1 MRRMILPH
9 TKAMFPREKSGLSDY
24 QNKLRHLSA
33 EQVEKLYQEYLGGAK
48 NADLIQRYN
57 LDLAPNCL
65 IKSFPP
71 IASPDVTCPYCAVPM
86 YERRRGKTAT
96 SWNIDPAFCKGCD
109 HRHYP
114 PGRTRLL
121 RYCTCAPCQASRM
134 ALQKQ
139 QTLER
144 RQRIRTQWSLDDIPG
159 VPLASLDFTSKVQLL
174 ALLMTHADKAN
185 QRLAPLAELR
195 GDARLTPTQDM
206 DSALLQ
212 TLRERKVLV
221 IDPGSAVDAFSTG
234 SALVPRLDKVCWIVN
249 VYLTG
254 PERASLAQLQQ
265 ALLDDLSQGPL
276 AAWHGEIVEVLHRLA
291 VEEVYAYILSRA
303 ADHGLPF
310 DAWKKS
316 REVAAQLLLQLPIRS
331 IWSLTNTAIRG
342 ALAFAAQCQVNKHI
356 ASNTIPGRMLALGQR
371 AVDERWPFRWP
382 GHDVKAPRS
391 GFSQVLHG
399 VVLKLDDHGLE
410 QTLFAYI
417 SQLPTPG
424 GAAAASA
431 GGTRLH
437 CVSCGSAAVH
447 AQANQ
452 IETVINCKDCMAR
465 TVIINA
471 Q

>member
-1 MRRMILPH
+1 M
-9 TKAMFPREKSGLSDY
+9 SDY

-33 EQVEKLYQEYLGGAK
+33 EQVEQLYQEYLGGAR
-48 NADLIQRYN
+48 NAALIERYK

-71 IASPDVTCPYCAVPM
+71 VASPDVTCPYCATPM
-86 YERRRGKTAT
+86 YERRRGKTSC
-96 SWNIDPAFCKGCD
+96 SWDIDPAFCKGCD

-114 PGRTRLL
+114 PGRTRLQ
-121 RYCTCAPCQASRM
+121 RYCTCAPCKASRL
-134 ALQKQ
+134 AHEQ
-139 QTLER
+139 QQSLER
-144 RQRIRTQWSLDDIPG
+144 RQRIQAQWSLDDIPG
-159 VPLASLDFTSKVQLL
+159 VPLASLGFTSKVQLL
-174 ALLMTHADKAN
+174 ALLLTRADQAN
-185 QRLAPLAELR
+185 QRLTPLAELR

-206 DSALLQ
+206 DSMLLHA
-212 TLRERKVLV
+212 LREHKILL
-221 IDPGSAVDAFSTG
+221 IDPGSSLDAFSNG
-234 SALVPRLDKVCWIVN
+234 SALVPRVDKVCWIVN
-249 VYLTG
+249 VYLG
-254 PERASLAQLQQ
+254 RPQRATLTQLQQ

-276 AAWHGEIVEVLHRLA
+276 PAWHGEIVEALHRLA

-356 ASNTIPGRMLALGQR
+356 ASNTIPGRMLSLGQR
-371 AVDERWPFRWP
+371 AVEERWPFRWP
-382 GHDVKAPRS
+382 GFEVKAPRS
-391 GFSQVLHG
+391 NFSHVLHG

-417 SQLPTPG
+417 SQLPAPG
-424 GAAAASA
+424 GAVIPPA
-431 GGTRLH
+431 GSIRLH

-447 AQANQ
+447 AQANA
-452 IETVINCKDCMAR
+452 IETIVNCKDCMAR